1 MKSREEIM
9 NMLEAFDLTGSF
21 RDAGELAGCSHHT
34 VAAYVAE
41 RDEGRLGG
49 VGPVR
54 RKRIIDPWLP
64 KIEEWVERSCGK
76 IRAGRCHAKLK
87 ALGFEGSDR
96 TVRRAV
102 AEAKKSFA
110 AGRPWIPEPGMWA
123 QWDWG
128 AGPVIAGRR
137 TNLFCAWLAW
147 SRFRVVIATWD
158 RTLPT
163 VIACVDRAMRAFGGA
178 PTYWLTDNERTVTID
193 HVAGIAVRHLE
204 IVAVGGHYGVTVATC
219 VPADPESK
227 GGSEATVRVAK
238 ADLVPTDANLRGDY
252 AGWAELVEACE
263 AFTAEVNARVHR
275 VTRRPP
281 VEMLTEE
288 RHRLHALPERPYTA
302 ALGETRKVSWSST
315 VSFGAVTYSVP
326 HTLADETVWVRVDG
340 D

>member
-1 MKSREEIM
+1 
-9 NMLEAFDLTGSF
+9 MLEAFDLTGSL
-21 RDAGELAGCSHHT
+21 RDAETSWPVVRIT
-34 VAAYVAE
+34 PSAAYVAE

-54 RKRIIDPWLP
+54 RKRIIDPWMA

-76 IRAGRCHAKLK
+76 IRADRCHAKLK

-110 AGRPWIPEPGMWA
+110 AGRRRVYRPWIAEPGMWA

-163 VIACVDRAMRAFGGA
+163 VIACVASGDASLWRRCD
-178 PTYWLTDNERTVTID
+178 PYWLTDNERTVTID
-193 HVAGIAVRHLE
+193 HVAGIAVRHRE
-204 IVAVGGHYGVTVATC
+204 IVAVGGHYGRDGRDVC
-219 VPADPESK
+219 V
-227 GGSEATVRVAK
+227 GGPGVQGRQ
-238 ADLVPTDANLRGDY
+238 RGDG
-252 AGWAELVEACE
+252 AGRQGRLGA
-263 AFTAEVNARVHR
+263 NRRQPARRLRRLGR
-275 VTRRPP
+275 VGRG
-281 VEMLTEE
+281 L
-288 RHRLHALPERPYTA
+288 
-302 ALGETRKVSWSST
+302 
-315 VSFGAVTYSVP
+315 
-326 HTLADETVWVRVDG
+326 
-340 D
+340 